1 MRIGILTYHCHSN
14 FGAQLQ
20 AISSVG
26 YFKRMGH
33 EPIVLHWY
41 PKDLEEM
48 LSKRIPVEQTDCHKV
63 FTEINL
69 PISNLCR
76 TTKELA
82 AEIERLSLDA
92 LFVGSDALFKYT
104 PFKRRKRFSIRK
116 FRFVDLTPLSCQDLL
131 DNPFFG
137 KIGELLSRKIPMVA
151 FSVSSQNCPYTKMT
165 KKEVAIMSKQMD
177 NFLSIT
183 VRDEWTKS
191 MVETINKRKNIK
203 ITPDPVFSFNQNCYI
218 SIPSKEEIMRR
229 YGLKDNYILMSFS
242 DWYNKESYIRR
253 LAVEFEKSGYQTV
266 GLPMPEKLYAPGMSK
281 KIDLPLN
288 PIDWYALI
296 KYSSGYIGERMHPII
311 VSIHNNI
318 PFVVF
323 DEYGVIDRYLGGLL
337 KIHHLQSSKTYLI
350 LRCAGLEKQLYSY
363 FEHKKKPS
371 PHKVVKLFQSF
382 DRERCSNFSSLYQ
395 KEYEEGMKRVLE
407 IFIKNGNL

>member
-48 LSKRIPVEQTDCHKV
+48 LSKRIPDEQTDCHKV
-63 FTEINL
+63 FTENNL
-69 PISNLCR
+69 PISNICR

-82 AEIERLSLDA
+82 DEIERLCLDA

-104 PFKRRKRFSIRK
+104 PLKCRKRFSIRK
-116 FRFVDLTPLSCQDLL
+116 LRFVDLTPLSCQDLL

-137 KIGELLSRKIPMVA
+137 KIGGFLSRKIPMVA

-165 KKEVAIMSKQMD
+165 NKEVSEMSKQMD
-177 NFLSIT
+177 NFLSIS

-191 MVETINKRKNIK
+191 MVETINKRNSIQ

-218 SIPSKEEIMRR
+218 TIPSKEEIMRR
-229 YGLKDNYILMSFS
+229 YDLRDNYILMSFS
-242 DWYNKESYIRR
+242 DWYNKKNYIKSIA
-253 LAVEFEKSGYQTV
+253 LEFEKVGYQTV
-266 GLPMPEKLYAPGMSK
+266 GLPMPEKLFAPGISK

-296 KYSSGYIGERMHPII
+296 KYSSGYVGERMHPII
-311 VSIHNNI
+311 VAIHNNI

-323 DEYGVIDRYLGGLL
+323 DEYGVIDRYLGGIVKL
-337 KIHHLQSSKTYLI
+337 HHLQSSKTYLI
-350 LRCAGLEKQLYSY
+350 LKRAGLEEQLYSY

-371 PHKVVKLFQSF
+371 PNKVVSLLQSF
-382 DRERCSNFSSLYQ
+382 DRERCSEFSLLYQ
-395 KEYEEGMKRVLE
+395 KEYEKAMKRVLE
-407 IFIKNGNL
+407 IFNKNSNL